1 MIHLDTHVVVWLH
14 NGDLG
19 RLSGGVIA
27 VLEDSALTV
36 SPMVELELEYLYEIG
51 RISQRGAPVLAA
63 LADRIGL
70 EISLAPFASVVRQ
83 AVGLRWTRDPFDRM
97 IVAAALAEDAPL
109 LTKDVNI
116 LKNVPSAFW
125 P

>member
-14 NGDLG
+14 TRDESRITLPV
-19 RLSGGVIA
+19 RDWIEASTLVI
-27 VLEDSALTV
+27 
-36 SPMVELELEYLYEIG
+36 SPMVELELAYLYEIG
-51 RISQRGAPVLAA
+51 RTSIPGADMIAD

-70 EISLAPFASVVRQ
+70 EIARTPFASVVRH

-116 LKNVPSAFW
+116 LKNMPSAFW